1 MGASD
6 RLVPSLDVRSK
17 GAPIC
22 GTRDAPGLSLG
33 LGLGLGKFELIP
45 FGAYDVL
52 GRLATGGTANV
63 FLARPRSGPR
73 LRLVCLKTPLPFH
86 ANDRSFQQMF
96 LDEAR
101 IALELRH
108 PACVETLEAGE
119 HRGTHFI
126 VMEHIFGETLAEV
139 IAACIKKNRVPPWPH
154 VASAIALIAD
164 GLHHLHELTSPGGE
178 RYELVHRDVSP
189 QNIMI
194 TFDGRPKLLDLGIVK
209 ARTGREPTTVGIV
222 KGKFSYMSPEQISG
236 EEVDRRSDL
245 YSLGI
250 VLFEALTAR
259 RLFRAITPEE
269 TAALILQGAP
279 PLDEV
284 APALPRALHSI
295 CERAL
300 ATDRRQ
306 RYATA
311 AELALD
317 LRALLASVAFPLGPS
332 PLSELLTGLFR
343 ERIARRAAAC
353 ALALAG
359 DHDEARVLTELGASR
374 AWELDLYPSP
384 PSAEVSAEVDMSDLL
399 APLTS
404 VMIPML
410 TPDFLEPITLA
421 EQAPVDGAPA
431 IEAVL
436 LAVEQAVEDESF
448 ELDWVALAART
459 DSVTREVPEPPIPAS
474 ILDGRPLLADAR
486 PLLADARPA
495 LAGATLED
503 PGASGIARELAPP
516 REAVL
521 ERDTLPPDDD
531 LQIPALRAAAMI
543 DEAEIRSLRPS
554 RTLVLALILFAIGLF
569 VGFLAGRL

>member
-1 MGASD
+1 M
-6 RLVPSLDVRSK
+6 
-17 GAPIC
+17 
-22 GTRDAPGLSLG
+22 
-33 LGLGLGKFELIP
+33 IP

-86 ANDRSFQQMF
+86 ANDRSFQEMF

-101 IALELRH
+101 IALELQH

-164 GLHHLHELTSPGGE
+164 GLHHLHELTGPGGE

-236 EEVDRRSDL
+236 EEVDRRSDI

-279 PLDEV
+279 PLHEV

-300 ATDRRQ
+300 ASDRRQ

-317 LRALLASVAFPLGPS
+317 LRTLLASVGFPLGPS

-384 PSAEVSAEVDMSDLL
+384 PSAEVDMSDLL
-399 APLTS
+399 APPTS

-421 EQAPVDGAPA
+421 EQTPVDGAPA

-474 ILDGRPLLADAR
+474 ILDAR
-486 PLLADARPA
+486 PELAE
-495 LAGATLED
+495 ATLED
-503 PGASGIARELAPP
+503 PNAGAIAQKLAPP
-516 REAVL
+516 REAGL

-531 LQIPALRAAAMI
+531 PEIPALRAAAMV

-569 VGFLAGRL
+569 LGFLAGRV